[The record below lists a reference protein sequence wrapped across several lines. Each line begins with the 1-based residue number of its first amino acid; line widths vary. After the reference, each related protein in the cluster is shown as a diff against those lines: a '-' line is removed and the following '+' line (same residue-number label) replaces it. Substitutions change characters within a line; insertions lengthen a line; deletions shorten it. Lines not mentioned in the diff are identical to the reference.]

1 MSSEEQ
7 QELDALEIEF
17 ISAQQ
22 SPNRKSLMYKANTLS
37 TPLCIRD

>member
-17 ISAQQ
+17 ISGQQ
-22 SPNRKSLMYKANTLS
+22 SPNRESFLNYG
-37 TPLCIRD
+37 